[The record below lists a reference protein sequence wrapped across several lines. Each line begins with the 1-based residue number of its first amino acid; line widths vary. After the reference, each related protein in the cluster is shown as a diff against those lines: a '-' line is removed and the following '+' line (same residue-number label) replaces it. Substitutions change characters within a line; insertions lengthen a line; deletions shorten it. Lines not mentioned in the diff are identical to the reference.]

1 MGLEPAAD
9 GEDGPLQFGVGSVE
23 GPGGGPA
30 SGRRGPSGP
39 ACTPAAKLG
48 IPREYPM
55 GVKGNAEES

>member
-9 GEDGPLQFGVGSVE
+9 GEDGPLQFGWDPLRVLVAGPRPVE
-23 GPGGGPA
+23 KA
-30 SGRRGPSGP
+30 LGP